1 MPNFHHFIY
10 HLQIMINCALARN
23 LITMRKFL
31 IVLGL
36 TISGQIAFSQNLTLN
51 DAIGIALK
59 NNLDIEV
66 LKNNVQV
73 AHINNDKSIAGA
85 LPTVTATI
93 NDNEQYTNVNQKLNT
108 GVEIK
113 RNGAAANQ
121 LNSNVTGSILLY
133 NGNRVKSTKK
143 RLEQLELQSKQL
155 LNAQVQNTIA
165 GVMAGYYDVI
175 RQQAYIR
182 TIDQSIDVAER
193 RLELVKV
200 QQNVGLANNAD
211 LFQSQLDLN
220 ALLQTKQSQQ
230 LIVTQAKTDL
240 LLLLNLRPDTLIAI
254 QDTIMVDKSLQM
266 DDILRNANRNAD
278 VMAADNQIKIA
289 EWAAKEVQA
298 QRYPSLRA
306 NMGFTYNRNQQ
317 TAGQLLLNQSSGP
330 FLGVGL
336 SIPIYNGGIFKRQEQ
351 IAAINT
357 KNAGLRKEILQR
369 TLSNNVVKAYQ
380 TYTMNLQQLEEQKK
394 NVELSKKLLDLTLQR
409 YQLRQAT
416 IVEVRQAQQ
425 SFENIGYAFV
435 NYSFAAKAAE
445 IELLRLANNL
455 K

>member
-1 MPNFHHFIY
+1 
-10 HLQIMINCALARN
+10 
-23 LITMRKFL
+23 MRKFL

>member
-1 MPNFHHFIY
+1 
-10 HLQIMINCALARN
+10 MINCALARN

>member
-1 MPNFHHFIY
+1 
-10 HLQIMINCALARN
+10 MINCALARN

-121 LNSNVTGSILLY
+121 LNSNITGSVLLY

-230 LIVTQAKTDL
+230 LTVTQAKTDL

-254 QDTIMVDKSLQM
+254 QDTILVDKSLQM

-298 QRYPSLRA
+298 QRYPTLRA
-306 NMGFTYNRNQQ
+306 NMGFNYNRNQQ

-336 SIPIYNGGIFKRQEQ
+336 TIPIYNGGIFKRQEQ

-394 NVELSKKLLDLTLQR
+394 NVELSKQLLDLTLQR

>member
-1 MPNFHHFIY
+1 
-10 HLQIMINCALARN
+10 
-23 LITMRKFL
+23 MRKFL

-36 TISGQIAFSQNLTLN
+36 TFSGQIAFSQNLTLT

-59 NNLDIEV
+59 NSLDIEV
-66 LKNNVQV
+66 LKNNVQI

-85 LPTVTATI
+85 LPTVTATV

-108 GVEIK
+108 GVEIR

-121 LNSNVTGSILLY
+121 LNSNITGSVLLY
-133 NGNRVKSTKK
+133 NGNRVKSTKS
-143 RLEQLELQSKQL
+143 RLEQLELQNKQL

-182 TIDQSIDVAER
+182 TIDQSIEVAQR
-193 RLELVKV
+193 RLDLVKV

-211 LFQSQLDLN
+211 VFQSQLDLN

-240 LLLLNLRPDTLIAI
+240 LLLLNLRPDTLITI
-254 QDTIMVDKSLQM
+254 QDTIVVDRSLKV
-266 DDILRNANRNAD
+266 DDVLQSAKRNAD
-278 VMAADNQIKIA
+278 VMAADNQIRIA
-289 EWAAKEVQA
+289 EWAAKETQA
-298 QRYPSLRA
+298 QRYPSLRL
-306 NMGFTYNRNQQ
+306 NGGFNYNRSQQ

-330 FLGVGL
+330 FLGLGL

-369 TLSNNVVKAYQ
+369 TINNNVVKAYQ

-394 NVELSKKLLDLTLQR
+394 NVELSKQLLDLTLQR

-425 SFENIGYAFV
+425 SFESVGYAFV

-445 IELLRLANNL
+445 IELLRLANEL